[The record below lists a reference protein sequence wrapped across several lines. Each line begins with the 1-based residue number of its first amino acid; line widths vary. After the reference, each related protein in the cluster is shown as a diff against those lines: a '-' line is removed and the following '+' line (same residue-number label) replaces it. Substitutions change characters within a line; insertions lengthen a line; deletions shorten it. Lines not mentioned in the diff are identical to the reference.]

1 MITSKMPANF
11 VNKSDCIR
19 DIYKKNPLYTNKEI
33 IRDVKQVYKIDVG
46 SNLVCECIGS
56 YKSRS
61 NIIGGLRHYITEMVK
76 FIQKVGSE
84 NIATYCLVEAKRQC
98 DK

>member
-1 MITSKMPANF
+1 MTDNF

-33 IRDVKQVYKIDVG
+33 IRDIKLKYKIDVQ

-56 YKSRS
+56 YSSRKHVVKGIR
-61 NIIGGLRHYITEMVK
+61 NYIMEMVT

-98 DK
+98 GR